1 MKIRIGDFESYG
13 TKETAD
19 GMMFT
24 FFVREDQPCAICLY
38 DRRSKKLIQ
47 TIDLSEA
54 YRIGQVYSVE
64 ILGKHWERC
73 CYRIRCGEHFFVD
86 AYARSIH
93 SRKLRPCIL
102 EDKYLDVQ

>member
-73 CYRIRCGEHFFVD
+73 
-86 AYARSIH
+86 
-93 SRKLRPCIL
+93 
-102 EDKYLDVQ
+102 